1 MSQQAR
7 QNQRSQQRE
16 DQLNLPVG
24 EILRRTRLH
33 YGLTLADVEKALRIR
48 ACQLGA
54 IEEGR
59 TDLLPGRVYAIGF
72 VRSYSEYLGLDG
84 GKIVTM
90 FKRQSAGVVERP
102 ELSLPV
108 PASES
113 KVPSVYVLVASL
125 TVALAVVISAFI
137 FALPRERGEIPPV
150 PEIVKAEKAEA
161 VPEDAAPSAVS
172 ADATAAL
179 APASGEPQSRLTL
192 TALDNVWVEIRTD
205 EGKSLLSRILKPG
218 DKYLVPDR
226 EGLIMDTGNA
236 GALQVAVDGF
246 EAMPLGAD
254 GDVLRKVALNPD
266 DFLARSK
273 RAAAAA
279 GKVSGEE
286 SQEKGSEEEAE
297 SAPASAAPE

>member
-24 EILRRTRLH
+24 EVLRRTRLH
-33 YGLTLADVEKALRIR
+33 YGLTLTDVEKALRIR
-48 ACQLGA
+48 ASQLGA

-72 VRSYSEYLGLDG
+72 VRTYSEYLGLDG
-84 GKIVTM
+84 GKIVNM

-137 FALPRERGEIPPV
+137 FALPRERTEIPPV
-150 PEIVKAEKAEA
+150 SEVVKAEAAQDVPAA
-161 VPEDAAPSAVS
+161 VPAADSS
-172 ADATAAL
+172 AAL
-179 APASGEPQSRLTL
+179 APASGEPQSRLTV

-218 DKYLVPDR
+218 DKYLVPDQ
-226 EGLIMDTGNA
+226 EGLVMDTGNA
-236 GALQVAVDGF
+236 GALQITVDGL
-246 EAMPLGAD
+246 ETVPLGAE
-254 GDVLRKVALNPD
+254 GDVLRKVALKAD
-266 DFLARSK
+266 DFLSRMKPAEDG
-273 RAAAAA
+273 A
-279 GKVSGEE
+279 GETEAGTASDAGQDSGI
-286 SQEKGSEEEAE
+286 
-297 SAPASAAPE
+297 PE